1 MWDFAFIWKIEDYNF
16 LPLQRGEVLKSP
28 SFNIHLVG
36 TAFLELYPKG
46 KESYDGIGI
55 NVGNSNNL
63 SAARIFCDLKLI
75 NGEKETQLKKATD
88 ELPSYTSWRF
98 NRNTEPFGIE
108 AKDLNV
114 FKKETLI
121 VTCYFSTRECDWEGF
136 TKTHPNDKDIA
147 ILSEDMEKMYNND
160 QFYDLILCSPTE
172 KFLLNRAILYARI
185 PELLDEWIAN
195 QNQSKFD
202 DKSLREICTNI
213 DASVLKIL
221 LPYVYSGK
229 LDVCSSDIPSS
240 LCTIADSYKLVDLKQ
255 KLCSYPKK
263 VVTRTCVKT
272 SKTLFTLF
280 IENLKILDSKKI
292 YSPSFRG
299 GIIKDSDLKIVC
311 FLNKDSTGKET
322 LDFCFRRL
330 CTAKHSPM
338 YIKCQITVTEH
349 FSYNKVSEYV
359 FISDEEWYFPSF
371 VPVIRIND
379 DILLNTGI
387 YSHLGKHGVNLRF
400 EFYISGGETSFIE
413 ETEFD
418 SCQRVFNQ
426 DKDTKKLA
434 EDIAYLYNIFLPKF
448 SDVELIIGDVR
459 FPAHKVILAAR
470 SPVFARMFTNDM
482 LEKQNGIVHIKDV
495 DVASLNMMLVY
506 MYSAKI
512 TILNYD
518 CAVKL
523 YSVADKYEVISLKEQ
538 CSSFLKCD
546 LSSNNACDILVLADM
561 HGDISLKEFV
571 KDFICAHSSIIL
583 EMPEWKNLIDSRTDL
598 VSEVLRSLMTIVLD
612 HNKTCGNADA
622 LMKLKL

>member
-1 MWDFAFIWKIEDYNF
+1 MWDFTFIWKIEDYNF

-28 SFNIHLVG
+28 SFNIHLIG

-98 NRNTEPFGIE
+98 NRNTEAFGIA

-136 TKTHPNDKDIA
+136 TKTHPNNKDIA

-172 KFLLNRAILYARI
+172 KFLINRVILYARI

-195 QNQSKFD
+195 QNQSKSD
-202 DKSLREICTNI
+202 DKSPVREICTNI

-229 LDVCSSDIPSS
+229 LDVSSSDIPSS

-330 CTAKHSPM
+330 CTAKQSPM

-434 EDIAYLYNIFLPKF
+434 EDLAYLYNIFLPKF

-523 YSVADKYEVISLKEQ
+523 YSVAD
-538 CSSFLKCD
+538 
-546 LSSNNACDILVLADM
+546 N
-561 HGDISLKEFV
+561 
-571 KDFICAHSSIIL
+571 IIL

-598 VSEVLRSLMTIVLD
+598 VSEVLRSLMRIVLD